1 MTSTAIS
8 AQGSTLSISGSAG
21 VAQDITAVAVGFP
34 TILTAAAHGFG
45 NGDVVTLAGL
55 TGADAALLN
64 GKTVVIKNV
73 TVNTYAVDVDTT
85 GKVVTAPGGAPFAS
99 ATPIQWVQINNLTM
113 FKGFDG
119 QASEIDKTNLSST
132 AKEFQLGLQDFG
144 HFTMDMDRDF
154 ADPGQ
159 VACDAAKRA
168 GAIKQF
174 KLVLPNTRTATFAGY
189 VKNSPLDGGVDQ
201 ILKTPGVSIRISGDV
216 TFA

>member
-8 AQGSTLSISGSAG
+8 AQGSTLSISGAAG
-21 VAQDITAVAVGFP
+21 VAQNISAVAVGFP
-34 TILTAAAHGFG
+34 TILTAAAHGFS

-64 GKTVVIKNV
+64 GKTVIIKNV

-85 GKVVTAPGGAPFAS
+85 GKVVTAPGGAPFAT
-99 ATPIQWVQINNLTM
+99 ATPVQWVGIGNLTS

-119 QASEIDKTNLSST
+119 QASEIDKTNLSSV
-132 AKEFQLGLQDFG
+132 AKEFMLGLQDFG
-144 HFTMDMDRDF
+144 HFTFDVDRDF

-159 VACDAAKRA
+159 LACDAAKRA
-168 GAIKQF
+168 GTIKQF
-174 KLVLPNTRTATFAGY
+174 KLVLPNAKTATFSGY

-201 ILKTPGVSIRISGDV
+201 ILKTPGISIRISGDV
-216 TFA
+216 VFA